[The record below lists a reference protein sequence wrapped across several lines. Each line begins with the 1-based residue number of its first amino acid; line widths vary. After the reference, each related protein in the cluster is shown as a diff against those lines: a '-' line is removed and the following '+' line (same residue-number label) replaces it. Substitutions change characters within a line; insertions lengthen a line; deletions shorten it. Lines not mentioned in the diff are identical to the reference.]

1 MKEFLFLFFG
11 FLMLELSAQV
21 KQVDPNIYVRRG
33 YKLDI
38 VLDDQ
43 KAARFMEFDD
53 KGRLFLSIPT
63 KGLIKSC
70 TDADGDGYYETV
82 VTYVEGHPR
91 LQAMF

>member
-1 MKEFLFLFFG
+1 
-11 FLMLELSAQV
+11 
-21 KQVDPNIYVRRG
+21 
-33 YKLDI
+33 
-38 VLDDQ
+38 
-43 KAARFMEFDD
+43 MEFDD